1 MTNQTPHITSE
12 GNIFM
17 PYDQNALPILRG
29 IPGARWNRDL
39 KCWAVSLA
47 PKDRPRVV
55 DACERLGVS
64 MPSGFD
70 QVALDPE
77 VEKALARASS
87 AGAYPYQLD
96 GVRFLAE
103 RKEALLADD
112 MGLGKTFQSINAI
125 PEGGR
130 AIVVCPAT
138 LKLNWASEV
147 KKWRSDL
154 TPIVCKG
161 KMGFQIPQAS
171 EVVIINYD
179 ILPSEFTPTDKW
191 GEMSDNVPMEWI
203 APLAQ
208 TILIADEAHLCKSHK
223 ATRSKRTKVLARLC
237 KASWAMTGTPLLSRG
252 FDLYGVVETFNMALP
267 IFGGFKGFTRLM
279 DASKN
284 AWGGWEFGTP
294 DPSVPERMR
303 RCMLRRLKTEVLA
316 SLPPKQYQDV
326 LVEVGSK
333 RLLKLS
339 EQAMERLKEC
349 EGELPPFEEFSQLRA
364 ELASDRIEAMMDLV
378 YSFEESGE
386 PVVVF
391 SAHRAPIDAL
401 QGREGWKVI
410 TGSTSQAEREDAVQ
424 LFQSGA
430 LKGIALTI
438 KAGGVGLTLT
448 KASKMIF
455 CDLEWNPALNA
466 QAEDR
471 ICRIGQTASNLQYIR
486 LVSNCPM
493 DLHVLKLLDEKK
505 ALIASSIENTVKAI
519 APPAPKVP
527 AKINQEARKAVLDAK
542 FMFDLSKPEPNSDE
556 LAKIKAK
563 VKELLSGSL
572 LNEVDQYKVNL
583 IEESGLLDRDSSVQR
598 EAWRIVEK
606 YTSL

>member
-1 MTNQTPHITSE
+1 MTVQTTHITAE

-17 PYDQNALPILRG
+17 PYNPDALPILRG
-29 IPGARWNRDL
+29 MPGARWNRDEQ
-39 KCWAVSLA
+39 CWAVSLES
-47 PKDRPRVV
+47 KDRPRVV
-55 DACERLGVS
+55 DACERLGLV

-70 QVALDPE
+70 QVALDPMIT
-77 VEKALARASS
+77 KAIARAKS
-87 AGAYPYQLD
+87 AGAYPYQLE

-112 MGLGKTFQSINAI
+112 MGLGKTFQSILAI

-154 TPIVCKG
+154 SPIVCKG
-161 KMGFQIPQAS
+161 RKGFKIPQAN
-171 EVVIINYD
+171 EVVVINYD

-191 GEMSDNVPMEWI
+191 GEESQNVPLDWI
-203 APLAQ
+203 SSLAK
-208 TILIADEAHLCKSHK
+208 TILIADEAHLCKSYK
-223 ATRSKRTKVLARLC
+223 AMRSKRTKVLGRLC

-252 FDLYGVVETFNMALP
+252 FDLYGVVETFGMALP

-303 RCMLRRLKTEVLA
+303 RCMLRRLKTEVLK

-326 LVEVGSK
+326 LVEVGSQ
-333 RLLKLS
+333 RLLQLS
-339 EQAMERLKEC
+339 EQAMVRLKEC
-349 EGELPPFEEFSQLRA
+349 GGELPPFEEFSQLRA

-378 YSFEESGE
+378 YSFEESDE

-391 SAHRAPIDAL
+391 SAHRAPIEAL
-401 QGREGWKVI
+401 QGRSGWKVI
-410 TGSTSQAEREDAVQ
+410 TGSTSQADRENAVQ
-424 LFQSGA
+424 LFQNGA

-438 KAGGVGLTLT
+438 GAGAVGLTLT
-448 KASKMIF
+448 KASKMVF

-471 ICRIGQTASNLQYIR
+471 ICRIGQTAENLQYIR

-493 DLHVLKLLDEKK
+493 DLHVLNLLDKKK

-519 APPAPKVP
+519 APPAPQTPVKV
-527 AKINQEARKAVLDAK
+527 NQKARKAVLDAK

-563 VKELLSGSL
+563 VKELISGSS

-583 IEESGLLDRDSSVQR
+583 IEESGLLDRDRLVQR
-598 EAWRIVEK
+598 EAWRLVEK